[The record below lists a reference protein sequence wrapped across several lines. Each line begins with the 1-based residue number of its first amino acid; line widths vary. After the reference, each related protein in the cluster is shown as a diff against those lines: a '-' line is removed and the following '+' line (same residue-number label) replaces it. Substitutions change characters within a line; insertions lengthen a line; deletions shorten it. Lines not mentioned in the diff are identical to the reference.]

1 VIRVPTRPGAG
12 SCTLRFPS
20 GTEGRK
26 TVGLTSKETP
36 TMKPTEM
43 KDDLLAIIREVAMTT
58 GGSSAEIKAALEAKL
73 GVGGLQALELLSSYA
88 QGEMDDDETASEAE
102 MQAVALS
109 RQLVRPL
116 LEKRMQHQ
124 IDKVD
129 KATAKKK
136 QRRAP
141 AAK

>member
-1 VIRVPTRPGAG
+1 
-12 SCTLRFPS
+12 
-20 GTEGRK
+20 
-26 TVGLTSKETP
+26 
-36 TMKPTEM
+36 MKPTE
-43 KDDLLAIIREVAMTT
+43 KKGDLLAIIREVAMTT

>member
-1 VIRVPTRPGAG
+1 
-12 SCTLRFPS
+12 
-20 GTEGRK
+20 
-26 TVGLTSKETP
+26 
-36 TMKPTEM
+36 MKPTEK

-109 RQLVRPL
+109 RRLVRPL